1 MDASASSRAP
11 RAASALQPR
20 ARSLRAAQ
28 GSRCSRD
35 EPTAS
40 GHSPTSSATPR
51 SPSRRTSATSTR
63 SAPPPTRSAAL
74 YGGAIEILTAEDIAS
89 LIVYATTAPERVS
102 LSEVL
107 VRPLRQAH

>member
-40 GHSPTSSATPR
+40 GHSP
-51 SPSRRTSATSTR
+51 TR